1 MIKDTEEVTD
11 KIDSIYDDI
20 RNESMVITP
29 DKMEELLSNLNEI
42 IKNITDN
49 NVDMINITYS
59 SLMVMDNLVGRSQTW
74 QNMTNDEQLKNSD
87 QIFNLADNL
96 AGLMNRKLNQSI
108 DADVGHP
115 IVKIECENI
124 QLHSKYSKLLPNQSL
139 VYEMNTTRLLLPS
152 MGLMDNNESSDTSM
166 DEMKL
171 SSTASIIS
179 NKNLISRICDDDK
192 DDKDGYQL
200 LNTPIISMV
209 IGHNNDQSIRLNEPY
224 YFSLE

>member
-1 MIKDTEEVTD
+1 MIKDTEEVND

-20 RNESMVITP
+20 RNESMEITP
-29 DKMEELLSNLNEI
+29 GKMEELLSNLNEI

-59 SLMVMDNLVGRSQTW
+59 SLLVMDNLVGRSQTW
-74 QNMTNDEQLKNSD
+74 QNMTNNEQLKNSD
-87 QIFNLADNL
+87 HIFNLADNL

-115 IVKIECENI
+115 IVKIECKNI

-152 MGLMDNNESSDTSM
+152 MGLMVNNESSDSSM

-179 NKNLISRICDDDK
+179 NKNLISRICD